1 VITRSKFARVL
12 FAFGIILSSVLMA
25 KLSAGLPAKESRT
38 PPTTATRQE
47 VWQAVLAEFQ
57 REGLP
62 GEHLA
67 RIEDLDLPGAL
78 TLLAGRR
85 LRVSSACWDE
95 GPQRTQFRLECGE
108 PGECLP
114 FLVYLRNGYLHNV
127 YLHNVY
133 LHNVYL
139 HNVYLHNVYLHNH
152 VGDDQN
158 ANARAGSCRPASEP
172 RRAVEPSPKPSP
184 KLVVRAGDR
193 ATAVFLSN
201 RLRMTASVTCLER
214 GREGEVIRVRS
225 RDGRVFR
232 ARISGPARLE
242 ALPQQ

>member
-12 FAFGIILSSVLMA
+12 FAFGIILSSVLLA

-47 VWQAVLAEFQ
+47 VWQAVVAELQ
-57 REGLP
+57 REGLSE
-62 GEHLA
+62 EHLP
-67 RIEDLDLPGAL
+67 RIEELDLPGAL
-78 TLLAGRR
+78 PLLAGRS

-95 GPQRTQFRLECGE
+95 GPRRTQFRLECGE

-114 FLVYLRNGYLHNV
+114 FLVYLRNGYLHS
-127 YLHNVY
+127 
-133 LHNVYL
+133 
-139 HNVYLHNVYLHNH
+139 VYLHNH

-172 RRAVEPSPKPSP
+172 RRALEPSPKPSP

-242 ALPQQ
+242 ALPQQWAMSDER

>member
-1 VITRSKFARVL
+1 MITRSKFARVL
-12 FAFGIILSSVLMA
+12 FAFGIILSSVLLA

-62 GEHLA
+62 EEHLP

-78 TLLAGRR
+78 PLLAGRR

-95 GPQRTQFRLECGE
+95 GPRRTQFRLECGE

-127 YLHNVY
+127 YLHN
-133 LHNVYL
+133 
-139 HNVYLHNVYLHNH
+139 H

-172 RRAVEPSPKPSP
+172 RRALEPSPKPSP

-242 ALPQQ
+242 ALRQQ